1 MAFFNY
7 NSTATL
13 ENNDDYHKLFNKV
26 VQVPADQKK
35 AVVTNVVENVKQL
48 LQGCYA
54 QDQRVAKEPRYVG
67 SSWQGL
73 KTKDPFEYDVNVY
86 FGIPDVSFG
95 GGCSIPRASFRLQDT
110 ETGEIFWEDK
120 PLKKS
125 LKCYNII
132 ETAQVLPDPPKGHV
146 SIPSTG
152 DDEGLNS
159 KFAFQGHIVPFLVK
173 NHFRQLLENSLRDNK
188 SKLYGK

>member
-1 MAFFNY
+1 MASFTHNPTIITGNKDF
-7 NSTATL
+7 
-13 ENNDDYHKLFNKV
+13 HKYFHEV
-26 VQVPADQKK
+26 AQVPADQKK

-48 LQGCYA
+48 LRGCYA